1 MILDSVNFQVRPGE
15 FVAMVGPSGSGK
27 STLLRLL
34 LGFETPTEG
43 SVSYDGRE
51 LETLDIQEVRRQ
63 IGVVLQD
70 ARLRP
75 GDIYSNI
82 VGLSTHLTRD
92 DAWDAAELAGLSDDI
107 EQMPMG
113 IHTVVTEGGG
123 GLSSGQ
129 RQRLIIARALAGR
142 PRILLFDEATSAL
155 DNRTQAHVSH
165 SIHAR
170 LQRHDPGGDRPPAQ
184 HRDRRRSHLRH
195 ERRKNRPERPILPTD
210 RRARPVPGPR
220 PQADAGTDLTS
231 GC

>member
-1 MILDSVNFQVRPGE
+1 MIDGLRECERFAPILAAAPEVNEISGEVIRLGGAIRLDNVSFRYTPEGPLILDSVNFQVRPGE
-15 FVAMVGPSGSGK
+15 FVAIVGPSGSGK

-92 DAWDAAELAGLSDDI
+92 DAWDAAELAGL
-107 EQMPMG
+107 PR
-113 IHTVVTEGGG
+113 T
-123 GLSSGQ
+123 SS
-129 RQRLIIARALAGR
+129 RCPWAFI
-142 PRILLFDEATSAL
+142 
-155 DNRTQAHVSH
+155 
-165 SIHAR
+165 
-170 LQRHDPGGDRPPAQ
+170 
-184 HRDRRRSHLRH
+184 RS
-195 ERRKNRPERPILPTD
+195 
-210 RRARPVPGPR
+210 
-220 PQADAGTDLTS
+220 
-231 GC
+231 